1 MSHPLDNEFDITD
14 SMAMDDDYEPVKI
27 PEDAEERNLDL
38 IIDLALRTYKEQ
50 MDDMVHIEPKNRLKY
65 LEIAER
71 FLNQAK
77 DAMYKKDYLRMQRE
91 RKNSA
96 TRAPQTPQGG
106 DQGAQNGDGTV
117 VDRKA
122 LMERMRLVSS

>member
-14 SMAMDDDYEPVKI
+14 SMAMDDDYVPVKI

-96 TRAPQTPQGG
+96 VRAPQPPQGG
-106 DQGAQNGDGTV
+106 DQGAQDGDGTV